1 MNIFDV
7 KYDESLKSLNI
18 FLSGSINPPIKDF
31 NEGKDWKQWIFKMN
45 TLIKEFGPN
54 VKRIIVT
61 GGEPL
66 DQSPQQFML
75 FIDAIQE
82 YKKELWLYTKY
93 KIKDIKPVVRR
104 KFANIKSKVDK

>member
-1 MNIFDV
+1 M
-7 KYDESLKSLNI
+7 
-18 FLSGSINPPIKDF
+18 
-31 NEGKDWKQWIFKMN
+31 
-45 TLIKEFGPN
+45 
-54 VKRIIVT
+54 T

-66 DQSPQQFML
+66 DQNPQQFML

>member
-45 TLIKEFGPN
+45 TLIKN
-54 VKRIIVT
+54 
-61 GGEPL
+61 L
-66 DQSPQQFML
+66 DQM
-75 FIDAIQE
+75 
-82 YKKELWLYTKY
+82 
-93 KIKDIKPVVRR
+93 
-104 KFANIKSKVDK
+104 